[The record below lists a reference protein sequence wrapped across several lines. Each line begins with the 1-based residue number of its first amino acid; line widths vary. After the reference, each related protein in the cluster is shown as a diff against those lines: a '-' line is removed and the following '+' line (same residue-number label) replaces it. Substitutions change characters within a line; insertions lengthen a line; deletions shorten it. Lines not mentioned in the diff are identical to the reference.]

1 MPLLLHPQLTSWVV
15 LFALALVVLAL
26 LALVFLVIPAA
37 VGLWL
42 HRRRGGKDES

>member
-1 MPLLLHPQLTSWVV
+1 MSLALHPQPTVWAV
-15 LFALALVVLAL
+15 LVVLAV

-42 HRRRGGKDES
+42 HRRRGGKDKS

>member
-1 MPLLLHPQLTSWVV
+1 MALALHPQPTVWT
-15 LFALALVVLAL
+15 ALIVLAV

-42 HRRRGGKDES
+42 HRRRGGKDKS

>member
-1 MPLLLHPQLTSWVV
+1 MHLSLALHPQLTAWVV
-15 LFALALVVLAL
+15 LFVLAV

-42 HRRRGGKDES
+42 HRRRGGKDKS